1 MSSDFKNK
9 LYQACTDL
17 ANERIVSIQN
27 AITNAQDAANNET
40 KSTAGDKHD
49 TARAMA
55 QNDVEQKS
63 KQLAEA
69 KKLKMGLAQ
78 FTAQSGKDEV
88 ALGSLVS
95 TNTAKYYISI
105 SVGKV
110 DVEGE
115 SIFAVSPVSPIAMAM
130 RSKKAGESFEFN
142 GRKIEIL
149 TIE

>member
-1 MSSDFKNK
+1 M
-9 LYQACTDL
+9 
-17 ANERIVSIQN
+17 ANGRIESIQK
-27 AITNAQDAANNET
+27 AITNAQNAANNET

-78 FTAQSGKDEV
+78 FTAQSGKNEA

-110 DVEGE
+110 EVEGE
-115 SIFAVSPVSPIAMAM
+115 VIFAVSPVSPIAMAM
-130 RSKKAGESFEFN
+130 RGKKAGESFSFN
-142 GRKIEIL
+142 GRKFDIL

>member
-1 MSSDFKNK
+1 MSNDLKKK
-9 LYQACTDL
+9 LYQQCVAL
-17 ANERIVSIQN
+17 ANERINSIQS
-27 AITNAQDAANNET
+27 AITNAQEAANNET

-78 FTAQSGKDEV
+78 FTPDSGKGEV
-88 ALGSLVS
+88 GLGSLVL
-95 TNTAKYYISI
+95 TPDTKYYISI

-110 DVEGE
+110 EVDSEMV
-115 SIFAVSPVSPIAMAM
+115 FAVSPISPIAMAM
-130 RSKKAGESFEFN
+130 RGKKAGDSFDFN
-142 GRKIEIL
+142 GREFQVIEVS
-149 TIE
+149 